1 MWGWIAFAIF
11 VELYAVGMTVL
22 AKNSQMENYL
32 LCLIPFVAF
41 FYVDKILP
49 DGFRSFTIK
58 TNSFGKMIVKMV
70 IISIAAYIYMQW
82 GVHNLPEKEIEPIT
96 QLMMVPIGI
105 CILVFWVTLVS
116 STLTLMYGFGMDI
129 PCERLICILLI
140 PIPFLLMFINKNKKN
155 YRTEFRRKP

>member
-11 VELYAVGMTVL
+11 LELYAVGMTVL
-22 AKNSQMENYL
+22 AKHSQMENYA

-49 DGFRSFTIK
+49 DGFSAFTIK
-58 TNSFGKMIVKMV
+58 INALGKLVVKLLIV
-70 IISIAAYIYMQW
+70 SIVAYIYMQW

-105 CILVFWVTLVS
+105 CLIVFWVTLVS
-116 STLTLMYGFGMDI
+116 STLTLMYGFGMDLK
-129 PCERLICILLI
+129 CERLICILVI
-140 PIPFLLMFINKNKKN
+140 PIPFLLMVMNKNKKN
-155 YRTEFRRKP
+155 YNTEFRRKP

>member
-11 VELYAVGMTVL
+11 VELYGVGVTVL
-22 AKNSQMENYL
+22 AKSSQMKNYA

-49 DGFRSFTIK
+49 DGFSALTIK
-58 TNSFGKMIVKMV
+58 INALGKLVVKLLIV
-70 IISIAAYIYMQW
+70 SIAAYIYMQW

-105 CILVFWVTLVS
+105 CLIVFWVALVS
-116 STLTLMYGFGMDI
+116 STLTLMFGFGAEI
-129 PCERLICILLI
+129 KCERLICILVL

-155 YRTEFRRKP
+155 YNTEFRRKP